1 MSAYFLGVDVGG
13 TKSHALVANAA
24 GDVLGFGE
32 SGPGNHESVGYDG
45 LFKVLSEAM
54 SEAFAQAGIT
64 AQDVSGA
71 GFGLSGCDWPKDVA
85 PLRRVVDGLHLGG
98 PFVVTNDATI
108 ALVAGAEA
116 GWGVAIIAGTGCN
129 CRGRDAQGREGRVTG
144 EGGLFGEYGGA
155 SELVVRAIQAVGM
168 AYTHRGPATR
178 LTQLFMD
185 YYQASDLE
193 DLLEGLARRRY
204 RPNPAAAPLVFKV
217 AEEGDPVAREAI
229 AWAGRQLGSLAE
241 GVIRQLQ
248 LENETF
254 EVVLAGSLFKGGPML
269 IEPLREVVQAIAPGA
284 RLVRLNAPPVVGA
297 VLLGMEQAGVKWSSE
312 VRQHLIDG
320 AREALEMRRAARQS

>member
-1 MSAYFLGVDVGG
+1 
-13 TKSHALVANAA
+13 
-24 GDVLGFGE
+24 
-32 SGPGNHESVGYDG
+32 
-45 LFKVLSEAM
+45 
-54 SEAFAQAGIT
+54 
-64 AQDVSGA
+64 
-71 GFGLSGCDWPKDVA
+71 
-85 PLRRVVDGLHLGG
+85 
-98 PFVVTNDATI
+98 
-108 ALVAGAEA
+108 
-116 GWGVAIIAGTGCN
+116 IAGTGCN